1 MAVHGNQS
9 ELLKGSAINLFYNN
23 EIITWSTNHTL
34 QSTVNL
40 NEVATKDAGDY
51 PLQIA
56 TTLTWNISVEFLY
69 ADTNVDLLMKAH
81 KEKTPIDVT
90 FAEVKEYS
98 RTDEQGI
105 IGKET
110 TSWTVGKVI
119 AKGKV
124 IVNDLNI
131 NSQAGD
137 QATISCTLTGTG
149 AYTSDVDTPSGAQGN
164 QGAQGSQGAQGNG

>member
-1 MAVHGNQS
+1 MAVHGDQS
-9 ELLKGSAINLFYNN
+9 ELLKGSAINLFYNG

-40 NEVATKDAGDY
+40 NEVAVKDAGDY

-56 TTLTWNISVEFLY
+56 TSLSWNISAEFLY

-98 RTDEQGI
+98 PTDEQGI
-105 IGKET
+105 IGKD
-110 TSWTVGKVI
+110 TSSWSAGKVL
-119 AKGKV
+119 AAGKV
-124 IVNDLNI
+124 IVNDLSI

-149 AYTSDVDTPSGAQGN
+149 AYTSDADEEGTQGAQGAQGN
-164 QGAQGSQGAQGNG
+164 QGN